1 MAARGGSGARVRAL
15 YSCEHWEVVKPSVS
29 ELSREVRTN
38 ILCTVKG
45 CGKVLPNPPA
55 LNMHLVKSH
64 GVQDGITNPT
74 LRKDLKGSPKLYC
87 CPIEGCPRGT
97 NRPFSQF
104 SRVKQH
110 FMKMHAEKKHKCD
123 KCGNSYG
130 TEWDLKRHVGYCGKT
145 FKCTCGCPYAS
156 RTALL
161 SHTHRMGHEI
171 PIEHRDPPVKKRK
184 IEASKQNQKF
194 GCEERTFSHDLSAAI
209 AAPDQQMAELK
220 ALPTSEMYIGSY
232 VAESAPLQPYQAQK
246 LLLPKPKLTLIKL
259 PVMQLAHLP
268 VLVSSSECPM
278 KPMVMALNNRG
289 SVMSTLQIVPHYD
302 GTVLTSVDTATTLPN
317 NLSQARNE
325 GYSSLGS
332 VNSYVQVNME
342 KLQPTDSNMEVSS
355 LPMKTRITSDVQT
368 DLSYFAS
375 NILPSNPWP
384 TNDSYV
390 SSCSQTDLSFS
401 AQMSLPISVETQT
414 LQKSSALPLRSLS
427 EDSVDP
433 CVTCGVSR
441 ETQTNT
447 ISLSRDNTLLV
458 DQSVMCDNIFGD
470 TNSFYTVSTQ
480 TGQAENSYIS
490 GNLGQNLLDTDDI
503 KEIREED
510 FNTQNGTFPSQNMTD
525 NQTQTMEL
533 LSDLEKILSDNLSG
547 QSMDNRSLLSGGD
560 GNLSSNCNPNPSIDF
575 DIEEFFSASNIQTQ
589 TEQSVL
595 GNLNSEYLDIETQTD
610 FLFSEDSTHC
620 FSNKGNSNLLGM
632 EMFDTQTQTD
642 LNFFLDNNSHLRL
655 GNILK
660 QSSFSISTDSSDAE
674 SHSNGASTS
683 KDMSCPPLEGQVQ
696 QNSAET
702 QTTDSCFETL
712 GSLFLTSNETQTAM
726 DDFLL
731 ADLAWNTMESQFSS
745 VETQTCEERFS
756 LFSSEKSDN

>member
-1 MAARGGSGARVRAL
+1 MDARGGGGGAGTRVRAL
-15 YSCEHWEVVKPSVS
+15 YSCEHWEIVKPSVS

-74 LRKDLKGSPKLYC
+74 LRKDLKASQKLYC

-110 FMKMHAEKKHKCD
+110 FMKMHAEKKHKCE

-184 IEASKQNQKF
+184 IEASKQRQNTV
-194 GCEERTFSHDLSAAI
+194 CEERALAHSLSAA
-209 AAPDQQMAELK
+209 AVTTADQQMAELK
-220 ALPTSEMYIGSY
+220 ARPASEMYTNSY
-232 VAESAPLQPYQAQK
+232 VTESAPLQPYQAQK
-246 LLLPKPKLTLIKL
+246 LLLPKPKLTIIKL

-268 VLVSSSECPM
+268 VFVSSSECPM
-278 KPMVMALNNRG
+278 KHMVVAVNNQG
-289 SVMSTLQIVPHYD
+289 SVMSTLQIVPHFN
-302 GTVLTSVDTATTLPN
+302 GTVLPSVDAEASVPN

-342 KLQPTDSNMEVSS
+342 GSS
-355 LPMKTRITSDVQT
+355 SSTKTRITSDVQT

-375 NILPSNPWP
+375 NLLPSNPWIP
-384 TNDSYV
+384 SDSYV

-414 LQKSSALPLRSLS
+414 LQGSAASLS
-427 EDSVDP
+427 EVSDSP
-433 CVTCGVSR
+433 CVNYGVSR

-447 ISLSRDNTLLV
+447 ISFPRDNPLLV
-458 DQSVMCDNIFGD
+458 DQSVMCDDLFGG
-470 TNSFYTVSTQ
+470 TNSLYTVSTQ
-480 TGQAENSYIS
+480 TSQAADCYIS
-490 GNLGQNLLDTDDI
+490 GNLGQNLLDNDEI
-503 KEIREED
+503 KEIREEEMKSTFMN
-510 FNTQNGTFPSQNMTD
+510 FNTQNGPFPSQNMTD

-533 LSDLEKILSDNLSG
+533 LSDLEKILSDNISS
-547 QSMDNRSLLSGGD
+547 QSMDSRGLLSGGD
-560 GNLSSNCNPNPSIDF
+560 AQLSSSCNPNPSIDF

-589 TEQSVL
+589 TDQSVL

-610 FLFSEDSTHC
+610 FLFSDDSTHS
-620 FSNKGNSNLLGM
+620 FSNKGNSNLMGM

-642 LNFFLDNNSHLRL
+642 LNFFLDNNAHLRL

-674 SHSNGASTS
+674 SQANGDAAS
-683 KDMSCPPLEGQVQ
+683 KDMPCPPLDGSVQ

-756 LFSSEKSDN
+756 LFSTDKSGN